1 MSHIKQVGFT
11 LIELMIALA
20 LGLVIVAAA
29 TMLFLT
35 SSRSQALQQ
44 GQLSLQD
51 DANFGLNYIV
61 KDIRLG
67 NLNTINS
74 SINDLTTYGGIV
86 FRSSENS
93 VEVSGVE
100 RANIPI
106 GIVGKTVNETL
117 LTRSDGLEVG
127 TSPQWTGVSN
137 VQDRSSDQLTIQFVP
152 QYVLDHKNTAN
163 ENDDVWY
170 GGSDCEGTELEFSRT
185 EGRQVIVQ
193 RYFLRPDNNNSKN
206 EPNTPLAL
214 ACDAGHY
221 PLEGSPNEITG
232 LGDDGEIILQ
242 RVDHFRVLYSI
253 QSGENHRYVDTATY
267 MAMASRP
274 RILAVQLG
282 VLARSNQSVGTG
294 TEFSDSQ
301 VFRVLDQD
309 VTVTKPIGNSSKYA
323 RQVVTQTI
331 ALRNAFGE
339 RGQ

>member
-1 MSHIKQVGFT
+1 MNRIKQAGFT
-11 LIELMIALA
+11 LIELMLALA

-44 GQLSLQD
+44 GQASLQD
-51 DANFGLNYIV
+51 NANFGLNYIV

-67 NLNTINS
+67 NLNTVQS
-74 SINDLTTYGGIV
+74 SINDLTAYGGIV
-86 FRSSENS
+86 FRSSANS
-93 VEVSGVE
+93 VEVSAVD
-100 RANIPI
+100 RSNIPMS
-106 GIVGKTVNETL
+106 IVGATAHETL
-117 LTRSDGLEVG
+117 LTRSKGLGVG

-137 VQDRSSDQLTIQFVP
+137 VKDISSDQLTIQFVP
-152 QYVLDHKNTAN
+152 QYVLDHKNTTD

-170 GGSDCEGTELEFSRT
+170 GGVDCEGTELEFSRA

-193 RYFLRPDNNNSKN
+193 RYFLRADDNNNKN
-206 EPNTPLAL
+206 EPNTPLGL

-221 PLEGSPNEITG
+221 PLEGNPTEITNF
-232 LGDDGEIILQ
+232 GDDGEIILK
-242 RVDHFRVLYSI
+242 RADHFRVLYSI
-253 QSGENHRYVDTATY
+253 QSGTSHRYVDTATY
-267 MAMASRP
+267 MAMATKP

-282 VLARSNQSVGTG
+282 ILVRSNQAVGSG
-294 TEFSDSQ
+294 LFADDQ

-309 VTVTKPIGNSSKYA
+309 VTVTVPTTNSSKYA

>member
-1 MSHIKQVGFT
+1 MSHIKQSGFT

-20 LGLVIVAAA
+20 LGLVVVAAA

-44 GQLSLQD
+44 GQASLQD

-67 NLNTINS
+67 NLNTVQS
-74 SINDLTTYGGIV
+74 SINDLTAYGGVV

-93 VEVSGVE
+93 VEVSEVA
-100 RANIPI
+100 RANLPMSIE
-106 GIVGKTVNETL
+106 GATAHETL
-117 LTRSDGLEVG
+117 LTRSKGLAVG
-127 TSPQWTGVSN
+127 TSPQWTGISN
-137 VQDRSSDQLTIQFVP
+137 VQDISSDQLTIQFVP
-152 QYVLDHKNTAN
+152 QYVLDHKNTTD
-163 ENDDVWY
+163 ENDDIWY
-170 GGSDCEGTELEFSRT
+170 GGTDCEGNELEFSRT

-193 RYFLRPDNNNSKN
+193 RYFLRADDNNNEN
-206 EPNTPLAL
+206 EPNTPLGL

-221 PLEGSPNEITG
+221 PLEGSPTEITG
-232 LGDDGEIILQ
+232 FGDEGQIILK
-242 RVDHFRVLYSI
+242 RADHFRVLYSI
-253 QSGENHRYVDTATY
+253 QSGTSHRYVDTATY
-267 MAMASRP
+267 MAMTTKP

-282 VLARSNQSVGTG
+282 VLARSNQSVGG
-294 TEFSDSQ
+294 GASFSNDQ

-309 VTVTKPIGNSSKYA
+309 VTVTTPTANTSKYA

-331 ALRNAFGE
+331 ALRNTFGE